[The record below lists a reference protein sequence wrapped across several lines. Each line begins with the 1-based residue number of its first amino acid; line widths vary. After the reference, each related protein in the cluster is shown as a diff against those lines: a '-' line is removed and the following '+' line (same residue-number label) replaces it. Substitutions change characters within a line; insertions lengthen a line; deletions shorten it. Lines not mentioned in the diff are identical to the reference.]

1 MLLLTIAAL
10 IPPPP
15 GWTPPQASGPGTFCG
30 RTFRLQLSPAD
41 RIRVMWPGEMFIN
54 DVYGTYYVTTP
65 SGDVVV
71 TEDGARTRPT
81 GRSRAMTAGRTRF
94 RVFADQ
100 RYALTVP
107 GNANIKAV
115 TVRFPEGTSDA
126 AARAFLSRVALGIP
140 ADAICLRPDGD

>member
-30 RTFRLQLSPAD
+30 RTFRLELTATERLAVQ
-41 RIRVMWPGEMFIN
+41 WPGEMFIN

-65 SGDVVV
+65 GGDVVV
-71 TEDGARTRPT
+71 TEDGARTQPT
-81 GRSRAMTAGRTRF
+81 GRSRALTAGRTRF
-94 RVFADQ
+94 RAFADR
-100 RYALTVP
+100 RYALAVP

-140 ADAICLRPDGD
+140 AGATCLRPENG